1 MRVRLLVCVLLC
13 WGCSDPPPQQA
24 SAPETEAETVEEVVV
39 TRWTD
44 STELFME
51 HPALRVGAASRFAI
65 HLTDLASFEPLR
77 EGRVVVSLD
86 YGGGRVDEFAT
97 DHPSRPGIFGVD
109 VIPSRS
115 GLPAMAI
122 RVESSSIEDVHDLG
136 PSPVRDPQAAAD
148 SSDIGTEAEPEGGG
162 ISYLKEQQWILEFA
176 TQLVAMQ
183 SMRESI
189 LVPATIE
196 PHSGGRMVVT
206 APVSGRL
213 LPSVR
218 LPALGAL
225 VEYGAEIGVV
235 VPLWSGPPDRTSLQ
249 LAIDEATVAVESAT
263 RDRERLERLL
273 AVGAVPARRVHE
285 AKARETVAE
294 ANKRAAEDR
303 MAYFE
308 TTRRDAPH
316 EDSRNSFSIRSH
328 LAGVVTALHVTNGAH
343 VEEGDVL
350 LEVAA
355 VDSVHASAAVP
366 ESQSNVL
373 RKITGAE
380 IQLPGSETALP
391 VQKLVSVARVVDPA
405 TRTLKATYLV
415 DNRRHQLSI
424 GQSLFLRLF
433 TSDSV
438 DAPTVPTSAVIEESG
453 RTLAYVQVG
462 GESFED
468 RSVTVGNRQGAHV
481 QIAAGLQEGERVVT
495 RGAYL
500 VRLASM
506 STQAPAHGHV
516 H

>member
-1 MRVRLLVCVLLC
+1 MRVRLLACALLC
-13 WGCSDPPPQQA
+13 WGCSDPLSQQDAAPA
-24 SAPETEAETVEEVVV
+24 SETETADEVVV

-44 STELFME
+44 FTELFME
-51 HPALRVGAASRFAI
+51 YPALRVGVGSRFAI
-65 HLTDLASFEPLR
+65 HLTDLASFEPLL

-86 YGGGRVDEFAT
+86 YGGGRVEEFGA
-97 DHPSRPGIFGVD
+97 DGPSRPGIFGVD

-115 GLPAMAI
+115 GSPAMAI
-122 RVESSSIEDVHDLG
+122 RVKSHSIEDVHDLG
-136 PSPVRDPQAAAD
+136 PSLVRGSQDGG
-148 SSDIGTEAEPEGGG
+148 SGSDGGTNAEPESGG
-162 ISYLKEQQWILEFA
+162 ISYLKEQQWTLEFA
-176 TQLVAMQ
+176 TQLVGIQ
-183 SMRESI
+183 SMRQSI
-189 LVPATIE
+189 LVPAMVE

-225 VEYGAEIGVV
+225 VEFGAEIGVV
-235 VPLWSGPPDRTSLQ
+235 VPLWSGPPDRSSLQ

-273 AVGAVPARRVHE
+273 AAGAVPARRVHE

-294 ANKRAAEDR
+294 ANKRASEAR

-308 TTRRDAPH
+308 TTRRDALH
-316 EDSRNSFSIRSH
+316 VDSRNSFSIRSH

-343 VEEGDVL
+343 IEEGDVL
-350 LEVAA
+350 LEIAA
-355 VDSVHASAAVP
+355 IDSVHASAAVP
-366 ESQSNVL
+366 ESQAGVL
-373 RKITGAE
+373 REITGAE

-415 DNRRHQLSI
+415 DNRRPQLAI

-433 TSDSV
+433 TSESV
-438 DAPTVPTSAVIEESG
+438 DAPTVPSSALIEDSG
-453 RTLAYVQVG
+453 RTLVYVQVG

-468 RSVTVGNRQGAHV
+468 RTVTVGNRQGGQV

-500 VRLASM
+500 LRLASM
-506 STQAPAHGHV
+506 TTQAPVHGHV